1 MADNWV
7 KMIYPDKG
15 VNSRVVDNIE
25 NYLNM
30 KFQPKLIKRPRKN
43 GQKTAKNTFLLT
55 KLF

>member
-1 MADNWV
+1 MAEKWV

-25 NYLNM
+25 NCLNM